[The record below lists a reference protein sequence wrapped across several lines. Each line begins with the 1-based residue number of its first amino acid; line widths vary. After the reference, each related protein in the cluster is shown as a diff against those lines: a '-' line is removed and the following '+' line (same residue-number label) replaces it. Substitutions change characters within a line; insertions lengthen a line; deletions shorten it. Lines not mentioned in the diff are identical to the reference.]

1 MTDEALAATA
11 PATLRTLRRLL
22 LGILML
28 GVAGTSVE
36 LILLKHLDGA
46 LQLIPLAML
55 AAAFVTCVWHAIRRT
70 SRSVRVLRVLM
81 LLFVVAGGFGIVLHY
96 RANVEYQLESDPGL
110 KGRALM
116 GKVLAAKSPPALAPG
131 VMAQLGL
138 LGLAYVYRH
147 PALRAGA
154 QREGATR

>member
-1 MTDEALAATA
+1 
-11 PATLRTLRRLL
+11 
-22 LGILML
+22 
-28 GVAGTSVE
+28 
-36 LILLKHLDGA
+36 
-46 LQLIPLAML
+46 
-55 AAAFVTCVWHAIRRT
+55 
-70 SRSVRVLRVLM
+70 M
-81 LLFVVAGGFGIVLHY
+81 LLFVAAGGFGIVLHY

-116 GKVLAAKSPPALAPG
+116 WKVLAAKSPPALAPG

-138 LGLAYVYRH
+138 LGLAYAYRH